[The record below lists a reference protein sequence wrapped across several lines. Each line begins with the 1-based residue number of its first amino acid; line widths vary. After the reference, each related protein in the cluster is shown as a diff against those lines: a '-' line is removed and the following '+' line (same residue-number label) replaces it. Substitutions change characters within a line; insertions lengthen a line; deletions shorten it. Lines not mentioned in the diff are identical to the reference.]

1 MGSLLVKKVN
11 LHLMKEI
18 YCAFWRI
25 MMYLG
30 AMISKNKTG
39 EKKFGKYED

>member
-1 MGSLLVKKVN
+1 MAHFQN
-11 LHLMKEI
+11 KEFKI
-18 YCAFWRI
+18 YCSFWRI